1 MNIIILVGGFSSER
15 EVSLNSGINAVVN
28 LAQSHTV
35 TVIDIVD
42 QNNARLYSQK
52 IIELCSQLPKHF
64 IIETELQKELDLV
77 NCTQINWQDYLQ
89 SNKPDFVFIA
99 LHGEFG
105 EDGKLQKIL
114 ENLELPFNGSSSLV
128 SQLCMDKWQTYQHI
142 SKSVQV
148 PKSQLLTAQ
157 KLKSISEKEYTKL
170 QTNLGR
176 VLFAKPNTGGSSV
189 GNKLIKSFE
198 DLKELQECDYIIQE
212 CLVGREVTC
221 TVLHSTPLPVIE
233 IVSNNNFDYHDK
245 YLSTTTSEIC
255 PALLPVSAS
264 STIQTLSLEISTQ
277 LGCKGLTRSDFILIN
292 DIPYFLEINTLP
304 GLTYSSLAPKAAQE
318 SKIMLSEL
326 FSKLLLD
333 YSPIL

>member
-1 MNIIILVGGFSSER
+1 MNIIILVGGFSGER
-15 EVSLNSGINAVVN
+15 EVSLNSGINAIVN

-35 TVIDIVD
+35 TVVDIVD
-42 QNNARLYSQK
+42 QNHAKLYNQE
-52 IIELCSQLPKHF
+52 IIELCLQLPKQF
-64 IIETELQKELDLV
+64 IIEVELQKKFDLV
-77 NCTQINWQDYLQ
+77 KYTQINWQDYLQ

-105 EDGKLQKIL
+105 EDGKLQKIV
-114 ENLELPFNGSSSLV
+114 ENLELPFNGSSSHV

-148 PKSQLLTAQ
+148 PKSQLLTLA
-157 KLKSISEKEYTKL
+157 KLKIVTKEDYKKL

-189 GNKLIKSFE
+189 GNKLIQNFE
-198 DLKELQECDYIIQE
+198 DLKECDYIIQE

-221 TVLHSTPLPVIE
+221 TVLNDTPLPVIE
-233 IVSNNNFDYHDK
+233 IISNNNFDYHDK

-255 PALLPVSAS
+255 PALLPVSTG

-277 LGCKGLTRSDFILIN
+277 LGCKGLTRSDFIVIN

-304 GLTYSSLAPKAAQE
+304 GLTYSSLAPKAALANGI
-318 SKIMLSEL
+318 SIPEL
-326 FSKLLLD
+326 FSKLLLG